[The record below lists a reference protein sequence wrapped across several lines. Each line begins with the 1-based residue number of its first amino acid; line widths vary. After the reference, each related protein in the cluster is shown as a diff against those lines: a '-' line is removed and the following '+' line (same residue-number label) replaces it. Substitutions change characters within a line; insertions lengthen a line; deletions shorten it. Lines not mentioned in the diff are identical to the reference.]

1 MRRSQC
7 RLEAGPIRISEEA
20 PRLCRSPHPHPG
32 ASACLPDWRRLNTA
46 TRRKLG
52 SHSSIFNKNAEVGMT
67 HDKSTVHE
75 SYSSN
80 LFNYLLAQ
88 CVSPKTIRKKCAV
101 RPEPGQ
107 EVLEPGCF
115 GGPTHLQGRPV
126 RRLLSSE
133 AAGGGGGQEQ
143 GTVPWPRTPGMEHA
157 QHLRKDVSEPLL
169 CSRPREQ
176 GTEQGKVPAL
186 WRGPSR
192 GKRDK
197 RHREERERQKVG
209 RDVQTWPGEAS
220 LRN

>member
-1 MRRSQC
+1 MHLLLPWRCPPPPTMLPSPSLNSPANRKERGWARCSGGGGILVRGSQC

-52 SHSSIFNKNAEVGMT
+52 SHSSISNKNAEVGMT

-115 GGPTHLQGRPV
+115 GGSTHLQGRPE
-126 RRLLSSE
+126 S
-133 AAGGGGGQEQ
+133 Q
-143 GTVPWPRTPGMEHA
+143 G
-157 QHLRKDVSEPLL
+157 
-169 CSRPREQ
+169 C
-176 GTEQGKVPAL
+176 
-186 WRGPSR
+186 
-192 GKRDK
+192 
-197 RHREERERQKVG
+197 
-209 RDVQTWPGEAS
+209 
-220 LRN
+220 